1 MSATFE
7 VNFDGL
13 VGPTHNYAGLAA
25 GNEASRRNRLAVS
38 HPREAALQGL
48 AKMKVLADL
57 GLKQAV
63 LPPLERPAMHVLRR
77 LGFDAGDDENA
88 MRQAHRDAPGI
99 LAASLSASNM
109 WVANAATVCP
119 SADSADGRV
128 HFTPANLIG
137 NFHRSIEA
145 VDTAWSLRNIFADE
159 KRFAHH
165 EPMPAVAVLGD
176 EGAANHTRFCAG
188 HGGRGVHF
196 FVYGASTL
204 RGTETRPSRHPARQ
218 TREASEAV
226 ARLHQIP
233 AEQLVFAQQAPD
245 AIDAGVFHNDVIATG
260 NERLHLYHEQAFAD
274 AASTIYDLNSAN
286 ARLGGGDLLQAMIS
300 RDELSLEE
308 AVGCYLF
315 NSQLVSL
322 PAGGM
327 ALIAPAECEELPA
340 AKQVIDRLI
349 ADPVNPLR
357 EVRYLDLRQSMRNGG
372 GPACLRLRVVLTE
385 EEIRAVVPGVF
396 LNDRSHGMLADWV
409 RRHYRE
415 SLTPDEIASPDLLH
429 EGRAALAE
437 LTQILGLGSF
447 YHFQRS

>member
-48 AKMKVLADL
+48 AKMKALADL

-77 LGFDAGDDENA
+77 LGFDAGDDESA
-88 MRQAHRDAPGI
+88 LQKAQREAPEI
-99 LAASLSASNM
+99 LAACFSASNM

-119 SADSADGRV
+119 SADTADGRV

-145 VDTAWSLRNIFADE
+145 VDTAHSLRAIFANE
-159 KRFAHH
+159 ARFAHH
-165 EPMPAVAVLGD
+165 DPLPAVAVLGD
-176 EGAANHTRFCAG
+176 EGAANHTRFCADHRAG
-188 HGGRGVHF
+188 GVHF
-196 FVYGASTL
+196 FVYGRSSL
-204 RGTETRPSRHPARQ
+204 RGTAVGPARLPARQ

-226 ARLHQIP
+226 ARLHRIP
-233 AEQLVFAQQAPD
+233 AEKLVFAQQAPD

-260 NERLHLYHEQAFAD
+260 NERLHLYHEQAFAET
-274 AASTIYDLNSAN
+274 ASTVRELASAFD
-286 ARLGGGDLLQAMIS
+286 RLGGGELFQAMVS
-300 RDELSLEE
+300 RDEMSLEE

-315 NSQLVSL
+315 NSQIVAS
-322 PAGGM
+322 PDRGM
-327 ALIAPAECEELPA
+327 ILIAPAECEELPA
-340 AKQVIDRLI
+340 ARQVIDRLI
-349 ADPVNPLR
+349 ADPANPLR
-357 EVRYLDLRQSMRNGG
+357 DVRYLDLRQSMRNGG

-385 EEIRAVVPGVF
+385 NEIAAVAPGVF
-396 LNDRSHGMLADWV
+396 LNDGNHARLAAWV
-409 RRHYRE
+409 RKHYRE
-415 SLTPDEIASPDLLH
+415 SLAPHELASPELLR
-429 EGRAALAE
+429 EARAALDE

>member
-1 MSATFE
+1 MR
-7 VNFDGL
+7 G
-13 VGPTHNYAGLAA
+13 
-25 GNEASRRNRLAVS
+25 SRRATRRRAATALAVS

-48 AKMKVLADL
+48 AKMKALADL

-88 MRQAHRDAPGI
+88 MRQAHRDAPEI
-99 LAASLSASNM
+99 LAACFSASNM

-119 SADSADGRV
+119 SADAADGRV

-145 VDTAWSLRNIFADE
+145 IDTAHSLRTIFADE
-159 KRFAHH
+159 TRFAHH
-165 EPMPAVAVLGD
+165 DPLPAVAVLGD
-176 EGAANHTRFCAG
+176 EGAANHTRFCPDHGAG
-188 HGGRGVHF
+188 GVHF
-196 FVYGASTL
+196 FVYGMSSL
-204 RGTETRPSRHPARQ
+204 RGTTVRPGRHPARQ

-226 ARLHQIP
+226 ARLHRIP
-233 AEQLVFAQQAPD
+233 AEKIVFAQQAPD

-260 NERLHLYHEQAFAD
+260 NERLHLYHEQAFVET
-274 AASTIYDLNSAN
+274 ASTVSELESAYE
-286 ARLGGGDLLQAMIS
+286 RLGGGGLFQAMVS
-300 RDELSLEE
+300 RDELSLED

-315 NSQLVSL
+315 NSQIVTL
-322 PAGGM
+322 PGGGM
-327 ALIAPAECEELPA
+327 VLIAPAECEELA
-340 AKQVIDRLI
+340 AARQVIDRLM
-349 ADPVNPLR
+349 ADPANPLR

-385 EEIRAVVPGVF
+385 EEMGAVAPGVL
-396 LNDRSHGMLADWV
+396 LNDENHARLADWV

-415 SLTPDEIASPDLLH
+415 SLAPDELASPDLLR
-429 EGRAALAE
+429 EARAALAE